1 MSKMIKISVWVVCF
15 LAALNTALKMISEA
29 NSIENII
36 GFIFLVATILVSVK
50 TRCFTNLKSKKD
62 EKFK

>member
-15 LAALNTALKMISEA
+15 FAALNAALKMISEA

-36 GFIFLVATILVSVK
+36 GFIFLVAIILVSVK
-50 TRCFTNLKSKKD
+50 TRCFTHLKSKKD